1 MQIQRCLS
9 HAYKR
14 SMQVTGGI
22 PEGNATLIDNIYAE
36 PACSDKWKEV
46 GLPGRAAL
54 RVSCVRSA
62 WLLAPLSS
70 CSLQGH
76 VCFSVCL
83 FRLESLWSSMEDIAD
98 LISELNTT
106 CSDFCDMPVRKL
118 DHACTSSMH

>member
-62 WLLAPLSS
+62 WLLALPLLLFAAGTYLLL
-70 CSLQGH
+70 CLSLSPG
-76 VCFSVCL
+76 VPV
-83 FRLESLWSSMEDIAD
+83 
-98 LISELNTT
+98 EL
-106 CSDFCDMPVRKL
+106 D
-118 DHACTSSMH
+118 